1 MVSLLFQ
8 APPLQRYNRNR
19 FQRGIWKACSMT
31 SSCVRFQFVPTGDPA
46 VLFFFLSDP
55 DMLCL
60 PGCPYLPWP
69 YKNDRAK
76 GKLTPPRSGALQ
88 QCLLLGQHF
97 QPIRRCPFPP
107 PGFVSLPKSLF
118 ILVRMDSLQA
128 HVNHSGMESSQR
140 GNT

>member
-46 VLFFFLSDP
+46 VLFFFSPTQTCSVSLAA
-55 DMLCL
+55 L
-60 PGCPYLPWP
+60 YLPWP
-69 YKNDRAK
+69 YKNDHAK
-76 GKLTPPRSGALQ
+76 GKLTPPRSGVLQ

-97 QPIRRCPFPP
+97 QPIQRCPFPP
-107 PGFVSLPKSLF
+107 PEFVSLPKSLF
-118 ILVRMDSLQA
+118 MLVTMDSLQA
-128 HVNHSGMESSQR
+128 RVNHSGVEASQR